1 MVEAHSGTRRISPR
15 GGARAGK
22 SRKSGK
28 RMRYCEGGGVMG
40 KTALLFTSIYA
51 ILNYSHEGGGGLKNL
66 ELTNPFQLTI
76 FLFISTSLG
85 ALGYRNWVLTSF
97 GDGKMLGEKFRLS
110 VRLEGHRDLFTF
122 LAVIS

>member
-1 MVEAHSGTRRISPR
+1 M
-15 GGARAGK
+15 
-22 SRKSGK
+22 
-28 RMRYCEGGGVMG
+28 
-40 KTALLFTSIYA
+40 
-51 ILNYSHEGGGGLKNL
+51 KNL

-97 GDGKMLGEKFRLS
+97 GNGKMLGEKFRLF

-122 LAVIS
+122 LAVISETEVARYIAVSNLCGCSQRRLGARRQWLSLPTHLRFHCHDIGRSNRDDCSDH